1 MDRRSNE
8 GQETGQRMKK
18 AVSQSGKGSWAVGWT
33 GSPGKIILEDRLIR
47 DPRGGTRVRRL
58 RQESRQDA
66 MMTCT
71 RLEKAEVMG
80 GAQTVLKAKPIGFA
94 GAWMWGMGE
103 REETRKAP
111 KNLASAT
118 KRMECH

>member
-1 MDRRSNE
+1 MINASFPLKLVESMRCCPDPAEGVKYHMVCSLYFIFRPQNSNSE
-8 GQETGQRMKK
+8 TYLPQEFCGRNRGHALLLSEAELIFHLFGQ
-18 AVSQSGKGSWAVGWT
+18 
-33 GSPGKIILEDRLIR
+33 
-47 DPRGGTRVRRL
+47 
-58 RQESRQDA
+58 
-66 MMTCT
+66 
-71 RLEKAEVMG
+71 AEVMG